1 MRFLNWRRTNGGVR
15 VSVRIQRTPQQWLF
29 QWETV
34 GRRRYSKREL
44 LDIGIVRFT
53 QRKLPQLHL
62 CQVPLL
68 RLGLLNA
75 AE

>member
-44 LDIGIVRFT
+44 LDIEMRVRKFVNP
-53 QRKLPQLHL
+53 RV
-62 CQVPLL
+62 QVPPRTL
-68 RLGLLNA
+68 
-75 AE
+75 ETETHTIVV